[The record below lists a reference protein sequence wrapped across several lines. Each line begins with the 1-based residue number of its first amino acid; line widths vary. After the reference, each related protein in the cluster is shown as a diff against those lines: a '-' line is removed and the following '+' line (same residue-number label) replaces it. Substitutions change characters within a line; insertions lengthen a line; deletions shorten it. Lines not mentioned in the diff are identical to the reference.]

1 MTAWRV
7 HWRSPCKP
15 SAIIDVQPNRAS
27 PIWLTSIDLFCALS
41 PAELAAAVGDSCRL
55 VPLGHR
61 ELRGVRELREIYSSE
76 LG

>member
-1 MTAWRV
+1 VFIGVLPVNQA
-7 HWRSPCKP
+7 P
-15 SAIIDVQPNRAS
+15 SFDVQPNRAS

-55 VPLGHR
+55 VPLGHY